1 MGANRPKQYLEIAG
15 KPILFYTLRALNQ
28 YFHQPKFILAMAPE
42 WAEYMLPF
50 LIEAGIHE
58 RCTVVSG
65 GKERY
70 DSVKNALGHVETPWV
85 AVHDAVR
92 PFITKETVDRL
103 GSTMDLHSAVIP
115 VVDLKESLRKK
126 TATG

>member
-1 MGANRPKQYLEIAG
+1 
-15 KPILFYTLRALNQ
+15 
-28 YFHQPKFILAMAPE
+28 MAPE
-42 WAEYMLPF
+42 WMDYMLPF
-50 LIEAGIHE
+50 LQEAGIYE

-103 GSTMDLHSAVIP
+103 GKNRHGFRGGQSIGIP
-115 VVDLKESLRKK
+115 ACTNTPMFSCGITKK
-126 TATG
+126 RVYPTV